1 MYVRKEYGSM
11 SAKVNK
17 LTVPFV
23 TVQQQKQRPFFLT
36 SLSASDIV
44 FISYVARRGVSDEKG
59 AVQRV
64 LNQTR
69 IASIRDFVLAGGVF
83 PTSIVLNWV
92 DDTAPPV
99 AKGGKLILSRA
110 SKSAQIIDGQHRV
123 VGLSAAIEKKS
134 SIAKIQL
141 PVSLYTGLSTREC
154 ADIFLSINTEQ
165 KPVHRSLVF
174 DLYSVASDYIV
185 DPAAVRAGDLAT
197 ELNENSMS
205 PYLSYLKFPGAP
217 KGQKG
222 LALSTVVSAVKPLVE
237 EKGVFEQVG
246 LSQLQMQTQFLI
258 NFFNVLRNAYGAEW
272 ESPGNVFR
280 SAAGFIGAIEFVK
293 NKLVV
298 HCNIAGDFTTAAIE
312 KVMRISPETL
322 IHRDS
327 IEGLQGRRAFNQ
339 VSQSLEE
346 LFDPKGKDRKIK
358 V

>member
-1 MYVRKEYGSM
+1 MSVKVRNLS
-11 SAKVNK
+11 
-17 LTVPFV
+17 VPFV
-23 TVQQQKQRPFFLT
+23 TVQQGKSSFYLT

-44 FISYVARRGVSDEKG
+44 FISYVARRGINEEQG

-64 LNQTR
+64 LNQSR

-83 PTSIVLNWV
+83 PTSIVLNWI
-92 DDTAPPV
+92 DDTTLPI
-99 AKGGKLILSRA
+99 AKGGKLILSGAPR
-110 SKSAQIIDGQHRV
+110 SAQIIDGQHRV
-123 VGLSAAIEKKS
+123 VGLSAAIEKRS
-134 SIAKIQL
+134 SISSIQL
-141 PVSLYTGLSTREC
+141 PVSIYAGLSTKEC

-174 DLYSVASDYIV
+174 DLYQVASDYIV
-185 DPAAVRAGDLAT
+185 DPSAVRAGDLAT

-205 PYLSYLKFPGAP
+205 PYLSYIKFPGAL

-272 ESPGNVFR
+272 ESPSNVFR
-280 SAAGFIGAIEFVK
+280 TAAGFIGAIEFVK

-298 HCNIAGDFTTAAIE
+298 HCNITGDFTTAAID
-312 KVMRISPETL
+312 KVMRISSDNL
-322 IHRDS
+322 LRRDS

-339 VSQSLEE
+339 ISKSLEH
-346 LFDPKGKDRKIK
+346 LFDPKGTNRKIK